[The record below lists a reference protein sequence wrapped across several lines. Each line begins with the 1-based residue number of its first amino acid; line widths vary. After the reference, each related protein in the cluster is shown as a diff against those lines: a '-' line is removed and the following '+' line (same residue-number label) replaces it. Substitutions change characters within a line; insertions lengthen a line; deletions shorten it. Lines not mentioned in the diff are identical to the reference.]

1 MKKTY
6 LSVPI
11 VLCLIIVV
19 SLSFL
24 DIANAADKL
33 VVKDLGGVEKF
44 KVTDDGTVY
53 AGGKVGI
60 GTKNP
65 SNPLHLIS
73 NLSGGYYEFVK
84 LENAIDPGG
93 TNRMEISNP
102 NSGFRL
108 AAYGSTAPGLLK
120 NSAAITPT
128 PWSQRMLIGAGVG
141 IPIILFT
148 NNRYTGGGDVVID
161 VDGRVGIGNPTPTR
175 LLHLS
180 GGAYSDGATW
190 VNASSRELKENIK
203 EVSVE
208 EAVATLEKLEPVQYN
223 YKTDKGEQHVGF
235 IAEDVPDMVAVN
247 DRKGIS
253 AMDVTAVLTKV
264 VQEQQKTIAKL
275 QARLGA
281 MEIAMQS
288 KDDKNTIV
296 SQLVRD

>member
-11 VLCLIIVV
+11 VLCLILTI

-24 DIANAADKL
+24 NVANAADKL

-60 GTKNP
+60 GTQTP
-65 SNPLHLIS
+65 SSPLHLIS

-93 TNRMEISNP
+93 TNRLEISNP

-120 NSAAITPT
+120 NSGCLAPT
-128 PWSQRMLIGAGVG
+128 PWSERLLIGTGAP
-141 IPIILFT
+141 IPIIFFT

-161 VDGRVGIGNPTPTR
+161 INGNVGIGNPTPTH

-247 DRKGIS
+247 DRKGLS
-253 AMDVTAVLTKV
+253 AMDITAVLTKV
-264 VQEQQKTIAKL
+264 VQEQQKTITEL
-275 QARLGA
+275 QARLGK
-281 MEIAMQS
+281 MEIVMQF
-288 KDDKNTIV
+288 KENRNAIV
-296 SQLVRD
+296 TQLVQD